1 MPPPNI
7 MIPRLTPKQ
16 VKSVKNSRAVPLIH
30 YTGPKKVLPP
40 AVSKNIE
47 IRSVCSTDQSG
58 SCPKER
64 CRVAQFPHEGA
75 RCNGVEWFQQLLSQE
90 SECSETC
97 KHIHVWSIDAPPSHP
112 DIILTTLTYMQ
123 KSLLDMGMIH
133 IHLSMDMQPFEVTN
147 KYVDTIL

>member
-1 MPPPNI
+1 MVVVRPMPWPLNFRCTQLASLRLAALSLSTI

-16 VKSVKNSRAVPLIH
+16 VKSVNNSRAVPLIH

-40 AVSKNIE
+40 AISKNIE

-97 KHIHVWSIDAPPSHP
+97 KHIHVWSI
-112 DIILTTLTYMQ
+112 
-123 KSLLDMGMIH
+123 
-133 IHLSMDMQPFEVTN
+133 N
-147 KYVDTIL
+147 